1 MIKGINQGSIHNKL
15 ASNPG
20 VLFHNIPLS
29 VNRIL
34 EDEDPAK
41 YIQYYTNSEG
51 QMIINKRGGGGWR
64 GIKVLSSLIDIGLSK
79 ET

>member
-34 EDEDPAK
+34 EVEDPAK

-51 QMIINKRGGGGWR
+51 QMIINEAGGWR